1 MGSRD
6 RGQVPCGYVRGVLDQ
21 QVDAVTERIS
31 QLETLADELRR
42 LQREARTLPD
52 IELDD
57 LCVCHI
63 LQPTGSCIDNEH

>member
-1 MGSRD
+1 
-6 RGQVPCGYVRGVLDQ
+6 
-21 QVDAVTERIS
+21 VTERIS